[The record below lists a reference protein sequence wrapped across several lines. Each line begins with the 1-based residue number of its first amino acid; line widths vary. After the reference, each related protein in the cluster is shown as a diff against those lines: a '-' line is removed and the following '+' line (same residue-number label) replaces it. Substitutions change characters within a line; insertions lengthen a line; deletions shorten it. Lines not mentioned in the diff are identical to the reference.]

1 MMLYGASTMGSCY
14 LIASMCLRVAQK
26 DESKEAIVSFTT
38 SLRPFFPL
46 PARSLRLTHE

>member
-26 DESKEAIVSFTT
+26 DESKEAMVSFIP
-38 SLRPFFPL
+38 SLSFCLSPYHTDL
-46 PARSLRLTHE
+46 